1 MRKGILAAI
10 AAYSLWGL
18 FPIYWKWLEAVPAL
32 EILSHRITWS
42 LILLVAILVI
52 KPDKRWVQE
61 LAQNLKT
68 LLLSGLAG
76 VLLATNWLTYIWAV
90 NSGFIVES
98 SLGYFINP
106 LVNVLLGVVVFHE
119 NLRKWQKVS
128 VGLATIGV
136 IYLTVQYGSL
146 PWVALTLAFSFGMY
160 GVLKKISGLNQTR
173 GLAVETAFLFLP
185 ASAYLIFLQIEGSS
199 AFMNINPMTTGLLIF
214 SGAVTVVPL
223 LLFATAVRTIPLS
236 TVGLLQYLA
245 PTGQLLIGVLVYNEA
260 FTQVRMVGY
269 SLIWSALVIFT
280 FDGYFATRQ
289 SIHSSY
295 AD

>member
-1 MRKGILAAI
+1 MRKGILAAV

-42 LILLVAILVI
+42 LILLTAILAI
-52 KPDKRWVQE
+52 KHDKRW
-61 LAQNLKT
+61 LRALSRNPKT

-106 LVNVLLGVVVFHE
+106 LVNVLLGVIIFRE
-119 NLRKWQKVS
+119 NLRSWQKVS
-128 VGLATIGV
+128 VGLASIGV
-136 IYLTVQYGSL
+136 IYLTAQYGSL
-146 PWVALTLAFSFGMY
+146 PWIALTLAFSFGMY

-185 ASAYLIFLQIEGSS
+185 ASAYLIFLQTEGSG
-199 AFMNINPMTTGLLIF
+199 AFMHISPVVTGLLIL
-214 SGAVTVVPL
+214 SGPVTVIPL
-223 LLFATAVRTIPLS
+223 LLFATAVRSIPLS

-245 PTGQLLIGVLVYNEA
+245 PTGQFLIGVLVYHEA
-260 FTQVRMVGY
+260 FTHVRMVGY

-280 FDGYFATRQ
+280 LDGFLASRK
-289 SIHSSY
+289 SIPSSY
-295 AD
+295 AG